1 MASWLSALARTRD
14 RFVGALTRV
23 FTGRERLDAAS
34 REELE
39 ALLVQADVPLAL
51 AHAALE
57 ATEQVRGVPGGPRA
71 ALRKTLVDA
80 LGEAPAFEWRRAG
93 GPAVLLV
100 VGINGSGKTT
110 TCAKLAQLIQRA
122 GLQALLGAGDT
133 YRAAGADQLR
143 IWAER
148 VGVPVVGGQTGGDAA
163 AVAFDSADAAIARRS
178 DWVVLDTAGRMHT
191 RQPLMQE
198 LEKVRR
204 ALAKRLP
211 GAPHETWIVLDASMG
226 QNALNQARQFHQ
238 SVPLTGVVITKLD
251 GSAKAGFL
259 FAVRKELGLPIRYV
273 GLGETADDLAAF
285 APDAFVDALLGLENP
300 YKGS

>member
-1 MASWLSALARTRD
+1 MASWLSALTRTRD
-14 RFVGALTRV
+14 RIVGALTKV
-23 FTGRERLDAAS
+23 FTGREKLDAAS

-39 ALLVQADVPLAL
+39 ALLVQADIPFAL
-51 AHAALE
+51 AHEALE
-57 ATEQVRGVPGGPRA
+57 ACEKVKAQPGGPRA
-71 ALRKTLVDA
+71 ALRQTLISA
-80 LGEAPAFEWRRAG
+80 LGTGESFVWKRADK
-93 GPAVLLV
+93 PSVLLV

-110 TCAKLAQLIQRA
+110 TCAKLALMIQRA
-122 GLQALLGAGDT
+122 GLKPLLAAGDT

-148 VGVPVVGGQTGGDAA
+148 VKCEVVGGQTGGDAA
-163 AVAFDSADAAIARRS
+163 AVAFDAVAAGQARAV

-204 ALAKRLP
+204 AMAKKLP
-211 GAPHETWIVLDASMG
+211 AAPHETWIVLDASMG

-259 FAVRKELGLPIRYV
+259 FAVRKELGLPIRFV

-285 APDAFVDALLGLENP
+285 EPAAFVDALLGLESS
-300 YKGS
+300 YSR

>member
-1 MASWLSALARTRD
+1 MASWLSALTRTRD
-14 RFVGALTRV
+14 RIVGALTKV
-23 FTGRERLDAAS
+23 FTGREKLDAAS

-39 ALLVQADVPLAL
+39 ALLVQADIPLAL
-51 AHAALE
+51 AHEALDACE
-57 ATEQVRGVPGGPRA
+57 KVKAQPGGPRA
-71 ALRKTLVDA
+71 ALRQTLISA
-80 LGEAPAFEWRRAG
+80 LGVGEPFAWPRPG
-93 GPAVLLV
+93 KPSVLLV

-110 TCAKLAQLIQRA
+110 TIGKLALMIQRA
-122 GLQALLGAGDT
+122 GLKPLLAAGDT

-143 IWAER
+143 IWADR
-148 VGVPVVGGQTGGDAA
+148 VQCEVVGGQTGGDAA
-163 AVAFDSADAAIARRS
+163 AVAFDAVAAGQARGV

-204 ALAKRLP
+204 AMAKKLP
-211 GAPHETWIVLDASMG
+211 AAPHETWIVLDASMG

-238 SVPLTGVVITKLD
+238 AVPLTGVVITKLD

-259 FAVRKELGLPIRYV
+259 FAVRKELGLPIRFV

-285 APDAFVDALLGLENP
+285 EPAAFVDALLGLESS
-300 YKGS
+300 YSR

>member
-1 MASWLSALARTRD
+1 MASWLSALTRTRD
-14 RFVGALTRV
+14 RIVGALTKV
-23 FTGRERLDAAS
+23 FTGREKLDAAS

-39 ALLVQADVPLAL
+39 ALLVQADIPLAL
-51 AHAALE
+51 AHEALE
-57 ATEQVRGVPGGPRA
+57 ACERVKAQPGGPRA
-71 ALRKTLVDA
+71 ALRQTLISA
-80 LGEAPAFEWRRAG
+80 LGTGDSFAWKRADR
-93 GPAVLLV
+93 PAVLLV

-110 TCAKLAQLIQRA
+110 TCAKLALMIQRA
-122 GLQALLGAGDT
+122 GLKPLLAAGDT

-143 IWAER
+143 IWADR
-148 VGVPVVGGQTGGDAA
+148 VKCEVVGGQTGGDAA
-163 AVAFDSADAAIARRS
+163 AVAFDAVAAGQARGV

-204 ALAKRLP
+204 AMAKKLP
-211 GAPHETWIVLDASMG
+211 AAPHETWIVLDASMG

-259 FAVRKELGLPIRYV
+259 FAVRKELGLPIRFV

-285 APDAFVDALLGLENP
+285 EPAAFVDALLGLENP
-300 YKGS
+300 YKD